1 MTPVFKDEVYSYLS
15 GSPDTPILSVI
26 DQKMTGTPDAPLFI
40 KKESGIINDPDTP
53 TILDNV
59 VQTIVDSSFSTITVT
74 QELYDSES
82 GN

>member
-1 MTPVFKDEVYSYLS
+1 
-15 GSPDTPILSVI
+15 
-26 DQKMTGTPDAPLFI
+26 MTGTPDVPLFI
-40 KKESGIINDPDTP
+40 KKESEIINDPDTP